1 MIHDLEQTNK
11 FAKLELSIRQNSQQQ
26 DSNLSFF
33 IQEYNLVI
41 ANLWDN
47 LKK

>member
-1 MIHDLEQTNK
+1 MIHGLKQTNK
-11 FAKLELSIRQNSQQQ
+11 FAKLEELIRQNSQQ
-26 DSNLSFF
+26 DSNLPFF